1 MGVRLRPLLAEDLPL
16 WSDDTEYEDFG
27 PAIPRTEVPPARVD
41 QDGHLGIEVEGELVG
56 TVGWRW
62 VAYGPNE
69 ASRCPMLGIYIAGAH
84 RGRGYGVQAQRLVTD
99 LLFRYT
105 LVNRVEASTDVTN
118 IAEQKVLE
126 RLGFTREG
134 VNRGSQYRS
143 GRFHDLVMYSVLRKE
158 WLS

>member
-27 PAIPRTEVPPARVD
+27 PAIPRTEVPPARVE

-56 TVGWRW
+56 TVGWHW
-62 VAYGPNE
+62 VQHGPNE
-69 ASRCPMLGIYIAGAH
+69 ASRCPMLGIHIAVAH
-84 RGRGYGVQAQRLVTD
+84 RGKGYGVQAQRQATD

-105 LVNRVEASTDVTN
+105 LVNRVEASTDITN

-134 VNRGSQYRS
+134 VMRGAQHRA
-143 GRFHDLVMYSVLRKE
+143 GKFNDIVMYSVLREE
-158 WLS
+158 WLA